1 MKTTVKIDNQS
12 FEVEIGDLNARPVLA
27 VVDGETFE
35 VWPEETRAAAPAAE
49 TPKPAASA
57 PRPAATPAAAPAAA
71 VNRAKAVNAP
81 IPGTIIS
88 IAVKPGD
95 SVVQGQELCIL
106 EAMKMKNT
114 IRAGRAGT
122 IATIYVKESD
132 SVKHNQ
138 ALMEFAD

>member
-12 FEVEIGDLNARPVLA
+12 FDVEIGDLNARPIMV

-49 TPKPAASA
+49 APKAAAAA
-57 PRPAATPAAAPAAA
+57 PRPAAAPAAA
-71 VNRAKAVNAP
+71 PAGPVNKARAVSAP

-95 SVVQGQELCIL
+95 SVAQGQELCIL

-122 IATIYVKESD
+122 IAALHVKEGD